1 MKKAFYIILL
11 ALLILLPNKV
21 NAGIKTTM
29 SCDEK
34 RMDETLQHQIKTCY
48 IDITITDEDALYSV
62 NGTFTLINT
71 SLKGNIEAVDKRIK
85 ITNNNL
91 SNLTFVSETPIK
103 NETIRIAK
111 YTVYLAENGK
121 ECRVLWDPKN
131 YGRNYS
137 CTIENGYYYDKN
149 GNSVTENE
157 YNKQCKPHYCEVID
171 ETYFD
176 KDGKIVDKTEYSIQ
190 CEKHSCEVID
200 NTYFGKD
207 GKIVDKTEYSIQCE
221 KHSCEVID
229 NTYFGKDGK
238 VVDKTEYSIQC
249 EKHSCEVIGNTYF
262 DKDGNKVNKT
272 EYSKQCE
279 KHSCEIVD
287 GIYFG
292 KEGTSVTD
300 IEYDKQCN
308 KHYCKI
314 IDGTYFGKNGN
325 IISKAKYNIE
335 CPADNPKTSSNGI
348 FGYILIGTLITTFIS
363 IVLCFKQNNKKV
375 FKI

>member
-1 MKKAFYIILL
+1 MKKIFYFILL
-11 ALLILLPNKV
+11 SLLIILPNKV
-21 NAGIKTTM
+21 NAGLKTDMT
-29 SCDEK
+29 CDDP

-48 IDITITDEDALYSV
+48 IDITVNGDDAIYSV

-71 SLKGNIEAVDKRIK
+71 RLKGNIEAVDKRIK
-85 ITNNNL
+85 ITNSNL
-91 SNLTFVSETPIK
+91 NNLTFVSETPIK

-111 YTVYLAENGK
+111 YTVYLAENGE
-121 ECRVLWDPKN
+121 ECRVLWEPKN

-157 YNKQCKPHYCEVID
+157 YNKQCKPH
-171 ETYFD
+171 
-176 KDGKIVDKTEYSIQ
+176 
-190 CEKHSCEVID
+190 SCEVID
-200 NTYFGKD
+200 GTYYD
-207 GKIVDKTEYSIQCE
+207 
-221 KHSCEVID
+221 
-229 NTYFGKDGK
+229 KDGK

-249 EKHSCEVIGNTYF
+249 EKHSCEVVGNTFFDKDGNIVSKNEYSIQCEKHSCEIVGDTYF

-279 KHSCEIVD
+279 KHSCEIID
-287 GIYFG
+287 GVYFG

-325 IISKAKYNIE
+325 IISKAEYNVE
-335 CPADNPKTSSNGI
+335 CPTDNPKTSSNSI
-348 FGYILIGTLITTFIS
+348 FGYILIGLLVTTFIS
-363 IVLCFKQNNKKV
+363 IILCFKQNNKKV